1 MIVIINSS
9 SSLFQGAYLLGIKLV
24 FIWHCFA
31 FVFFWHFYFFFL
43 YVCFVWFILFRICI
57 CIYKTIILWSSLP
70 AQHQERFMCHCFPG
84 WYQRRWFMMPVAM
97 YLYIVFEFVFAFVF
111 VFVFVYIW
119 LLFCEEGCSAQH
131 QSGLCVIVF
140 QVDTNSGDSWWSL
153 VPGICNFYLYLYSV
167 HCIWICICTCK
178 CICIVFVTLEVDNN
192 PYMIL
197 PLARYIISTHKQLS
211 IAAIAFLREQHQSY
225 QKEKNLT
232 PAKAVWRDICTPL
245 FMYFPSTQQ
254 YLLPRPTK
262 HFLSQVAYFSLDH
275 LYLLPTFK
283 WTTWI
288 GNSWVWL
295 FWVILS
301 YAVFIFV
308 YPAS

>member
-31 FVFFWHFYFFFL
+31 FVFFGIFISFFCMYVL
-43 YVCFVWFILFRICI
+43 YGSFC
-57 CIYKTIILWSSLP
+57 
-70 AQHQERFMCHCFPG
+70 
-84 WYQRRWFMMPVAM
+84 
-97 YLYIVFEFVFAFVF
+97 F
-111 VFVFVYIW
+111 VFVFVYIR
-119 LLFCEEGCSAQH
+119 LLFCEVACLLSTK
-131 QSGLCVIVF
+131 SGLCVIVF